1 MTAPVASP
9 ALQVRVV
16 RNDEA
21 LGREV
26 AALILAELKRKPNL
40 LLCASAGGTPT
51 VAYQCLAAHYEHRPK
66 LFAKLRVIQIDEWG
80 GLPRTTPTTCE
91 ADLRQKL
98 LAPLHVAP
106 NRFVGLRTD
115 ARQPAAECRRVAR
128 WLAAN
133 GPIDICILG
142 LGLNGHVAMNEP
154 AAAVQPRSHVARLAP
169 NSRRHAMLKYLARK
183 PTFGMTLGLG
193 EILQSKRILLL
204 VSGTKKRRALRRLL
218 RPEVTPR
225 FPASFL
231 WLHGDATV
239 FCDRQATNHS

>member
-1 MTAPVASP
+1 MTASAASP
-9 ALQVRVV
+9 ALQIRVV
-16 RNDEA
+16 RNDGA

-26 AALILAELKRKPNL
+26 AALIVAELKRKPNL

-51 VAYQCLAAHYEHRPK
+51 GAYHCLAAHYARSPN
-66 LFAKLRVIQIDEWG
+66 LFSKLRVIQIDEWG
-80 GLPRTTPTTCE
+80 GLPRHAPATCE

-106 NRFVGLRTD
+106 NRFVGLRSD
-115 ARQPAAECRRVAR
+115 SRHPGAECRRVER

-154 AAAVQPRSHVARLAP
+154 AAAAQPRPHVAQLAP
-169 NSRRHAMLKYLARK
+169 SSRRHAMLKELARK
-183 PTFGMTLGLG
+183 PNCGLTLGLG
-193 EILQSKRILLL
+193 DILQSKKILLL
-204 VSGTKKRRALRRLL
+204 VSGTKKRQALRRLL

-231 WLHGDATV
+231 WLHGDAMV
-239 FCDRQATNHS
+239 FCDRRAMNHS